1 MNGQPSDACCGRGC
15 GRSVIS
21 AIYPQTGAPMTD
33 QRAACRRD
41 PDPTR
46 SAATVSCLGL
56 VLLGSAGTSRAEY
69 AINLPPPATGIAHQI
84 YDLHTL
90 ILWICAAILIVVF
103 VPMVI
108 ALVRHR
114 KSAGHVAHQF
124 HDNLR
129 LEILWTIVPVVILVG
144 MAYPATKTVIDMK
157 DWSASDMTI
166 KVVGRQWKWEY
177 EYVDDDLRFISNMST
192 PRSEIDN
199 ASAKN
204 PNYLLEV
211 DRPLVVPTGAKVK
224 VILTA
229 SDVIHAWW
237 VPAFGV
243 KQDAVPGFIRE
254 TWFRVDEPGTYRG
267 QCAELCGV
275 GHGFM
280 PIVVEAVTPERFAAW
295 KAEQKTQVAAL
306 KAAASRDYTLA
317 ELVGHGE
324 KVYAANCAVCHQAN
338 GAGVPPA
345 FPPLDGSKLV
355 AGPAADHLDRVFSG
369 RSGTPMQ
376 AFGPQ
381 LSDFDI
387 AAVVT
392 FERNSWTNRSGD
404 LVQPAQVAALRKQ
417 P

>member
-1 MNGQPSDACCGRGC
+1 MMPKEGTWEPDLQPPRVA
-15 GRSVIS
+15 
-21 AIYPQTGAPMTD
+21 
-33 QRAACRRD
+33 QRAA
-41 PDPTR
+41 
-46 SAATVSCLGL
+46 ALAY
-56 VLLGSAGTSRAEY
+56 LLFGHAGTSHADY
-69 AINLPPPATGIAHQI
+69 AINLPPPATGIARQI

-114 KSAGHVAHQF
+114 RSAGHVAHRF

-129 LEILWTIVPVVILVG
+129 LEILWTAVPVLILVG
-144 MAYPATKTVIDMK
+144 MAYPATKTVIEMK

-166 KVVGRQWKWEY
+166 KIVGRQWKWEY
-177 EYVDDDLRFISNMST
+177 DYVDDDLRFISTLST

-199 ASAKN
+199 VSAKN

-211 DRPLVVPTGAKVK
+211 DRPLVIPTGAKIK
-224 VILTA
+224 LILTA

-237 VPAFGV
+237 IPAFGV

-280 PIVVEAVTPERFAAW
+280 PIVVEAVSPERFESW
-295 KAEQKTQVAAL
+295 KTEQRSQMAAL
-306 KAAASRDYTLA
+306 KEASAREYTMA

-355 AGPAADHLDRVFSG
+355 AGPAGDHLNRVFNG
-369 RSGTPMQ
+369 RSGTAMQ

-392 FERNSWTNRSGD
+392 FERNSWSNRIGD
-404 LVQPAQVAALRKQ
+404 VVQPAQVAALRKQ
-417 P
+417 H

>member
-1 MNGQPSDACCGRGC
+1 MMPKEGTWEPDLQPPRVA
-15 GRSVIS
+15 
-21 AIYPQTGAPMTD
+21 
-33 QRAACRRD
+33 QRAA
-41 PDPTR
+41 
-46 SAATVSCLGL
+46 ALAY
-56 VLLGSAGTSRAEY
+56 LLFGHAGTSHADY
-69 AINLPPPATGIAHQI
+69 AINLPPPATGIARQI

-114 KSAGHVAHQF
+114 RSAGHVAHRF

-129 LEILWTIVPVVILVG
+129 LEILWTAVPVLILVG
-144 MAYPATKTVIDMK
+144 MAYPATKTVIEMK
-157 DWSASDMTI
+157 DGSASDMTI
-166 KVVGRQWKWEY
+166 KIVGRQWKWEY
-177 EYVDDDLRFISNMST
+177 EYVDDDLRFISTLST

-199 ASAKN
+199 VSAKN

-211 DRPLVVPTGAKVK
+211 DRPLVIPTGAKLK
-224 VILTA
+224 LILTA

-237 VPAFGV
+237 IPAFGV

-280 PIVVEAVTPERFAAW
+280 PIVVEAVSPERFESW
-295 KAEQKTQVAAL
+295 KTEQRSQMAAL
-306 KAAASRDYTLA
+306 KEASAREYTMA

-355 AGPAADHLDRVFSG
+355 AGPAGDHLNRVFNG
-369 RSGTPMQ
+369 RSGTAMQ

-392 FERNSWTNRSGD
+392 FERNSWSNRIGD
-404 LVQPAQVAALRKQ
+404 VVQPAQVAALRKQ
-417 P
+417 H

>member
-1 MNGQPSDACCGRGC
+1 MMPKEGTWEPDLQPPRVA
-15 GRSVIS
+15 
-21 AIYPQTGAPMTD
+21 
-33 QRAACRRD
+33 QRAA
-41 PDPTR
+41 
-46 SAATVSCLGL
+46 ALAY
-56 VLLGSAGTSRAEY
+56 LLFGHAGTSHADY
-69 AINLPPPATGIAHQI
+69 AINLPPPATGIARQI

-114 KSAGHVAHQF
+114 RSAGHVAHRF

-129 LEILWTIVPVVILVG
+129 LEILWTAVPVLILVG
-144 MAYPATKTVIDMK
+144 MAYPATKTVIEMK

-166 KVVGRQWKWEY
+166 KIVGRQWKWEY
-177 EYVDDDLRFISNMST
+177 DYVDDDLRFISTLST

-199 ASAKN
+199 VSAKN

-211 DRPLVVPTGAKVK
+211 DRPLVIPTGAKIK
-224 VILTA
+224 LILTA

-237 VPAFGV
+237 IPAFGV

-280 PIVVEAVTPERFAAW
+280 PIVVEAVSPERFESW
-295 KAEQKTQVAAL
+295 KTEQRSQMAAL
-306 KAAASRDYTLA
+306 KEASAREYTMA

-355 AGPAADHLDRVFSG
+355 AGPAGDHLNRVFNG
-369 RSGTPMQ
+369 RSGTAMQ

-392 FERNSWTNRSGD
+392 FERNSWSNRIGCELPLASFGFETPYKGMRI
-404 LVQPAQVAALRKQ
+404 LGSF
-417 P
+417 

>member
-1 MNGQPSDACCGRGC
+1 MMPKEGTWAPDLQPPRVAE
-15 GRSVIS
+15 
-21 AIYPQTGAPMTD
+21 
-33 QRAACRRD
+33 RAA
-41 PDPTR
+41 
-46 SAATVSCLGL
+46 ALAY
-56 VLLGSAGTSRAEY
+56 LLFGHAGTSHADY
-69 AINLPPPATGIAHQI
+69 AINLPPPATGIARQI

-114 KSAGHVAHQF
+114 RSAGHVAHRF

-129 LEILWTIVPVVILVG
+129 LEILWTAVPVLILVG
-144 MAYPATKTVIDMK
+144 MAYPATKTVIEMK

-166 KVVGRQWKWEY
+166 KIVGRQWKWEY
-177 EYVDDDLRFISNMST
+177 EYVDDDLRFISTLST

-199 ASAKN
+199 VSAKN

-211 DRPLVVPTGAKVK
+211 DRPLVIPTGAKIK
-224 VILTA
+224 LILTA

-237 VPAFGV
+237 IPAFGV

-280 PIVVEAVTPERFAAW
+280 PIVVEAVSPERFESW
-295 KAEQKTQVAAL
+295 KTEQRSQMAAL
-306 KAAASRDYTLA
+306 KEASAREYTMA

-355 AGPAADHLDRVFSG
+355 AGPAGDHLNRVFNG
-369 RSGTPMQ
+369 RSGTAMQ

-392 FERNSWTNRSGD
+392 FERNSWSNRIGD
-404 LVQPAQVAALRKQ
+404 VVQPAQVAALRKQ
-417 P
+417 H

>member
-1 MNGQPSDACCGRGC
+1 MMPKEGTWEPDLQPPRVA
-15 GRSVIS
+15 
-21 AIYPQTGAPMTD
+21 
-33 QRAACRRD
+33 QRAA
-41 PDPTR
+41 
-46 SAATVSCLGL
+46 ALAY
-56 VLLGSAGTSRAEY
+56 LLFGHAGTSHADY
-69 AINLPPPATGIAHQI
+69 AINLPPPATGIARQI

-114 KSAGHVAHQF
+114 RSAGHVAHRF

-129 LEILWTIVPVVILVG
+129 LEILWTAVPVLILVG
-144 MAYPATKTVIDMK
+144 MAHPATKTVIEMK

-166 KVVGRQWKWEY
+166 KIVGRQWKWEY
-177 EYVDDDLRFISNMST
+177 EYVDDDLRFISTLST

-199 ASAKN
+199 VSAKN

-211 DRPLVVPTGAKVK
+211 DRPLVIPTGAKIK
-224 VILTA
+224 LILTA

-237 VPAFGV
+237 IPAFGV

-280 PIVVEAVTPERFAAW
+280 PIVVEAVSPERFESW
-295 KAEQKTQVAAL
+295 KTEQRSQMAAL
-306 KAAASRDYTLA
+306 KEASAREYTMA

-355 AGPAADHLDRVFSG
+355 AGPAGDHLNRVFNG
-369 RSGTPMQ
+369 RSGTAMQ

-392 FERNSWTNRSGD
+392 FERNSWSNRIGD
-404 LVQPAQVAALRKQ
+404 VVQPAQVAALRKQ
-417 P
+417 H

>member
-1 MNGQPSDACCGRGC
+1 
-15 GRSVIS
+15 
-21 AIYPQTGAPMTD
+21 
-33 QRAACRRD
+33 
-41 PDPTR
+41 
-46 SAATVSCLGL
+46 
-56 VLLGSAGTSRAEY
+56 
-69 AINLPPPATGIAHQI
+69 
-84 YDLHTL
+84 
-90 ILWICAAILIVVF
+90 
-103 VPMVI
+103 
-108 ALVRHR
+108 
-114 KSAGHVAHQF
+114 
-124 HDNLR
+124 
-129 LEILWTIVPVVILVG
+129 
-144 MAYPATKTVIDMK
+144 
-157 DWSASDMTI
+157 MTI
-166 KVVGRQWKWEY
+166 KIVGRQWKWEY
-177 EYVDDDLRFISNMST
+177 EYVDDDLRFISTLST

-199 ASAKN
+199 VSAKN

-211 DRPLVVPTGAKVK
+211 DRPLVIPTGAKIK
-224 VILTA
+224 LILTA

-237 VPAFGV
+237 IPAFGV

-280 PIVVEAVTPERFAAW
+280 PIVVEAVSPERFESW
-295 KAEQKTQVAAL
+295 KTEQRSQMAAL
-306 KAAASRDYTLA
+306 KEASAREYTMA

-355 AGPAADHLDRVFSG
+355 AGPAGDHLNRVFNG
-369 RSGTPMQ
+369 RSGTAMQ

-392 FERNSWTNRSGD
+392 FERNSWSNRIGD
-404 LVQPAQVAALRKQ
+404 VVQPAQVAALRKQ
-417 P
+417 H

>member
-1 MNGQPSDACCGRGC
+1 MMPKEGTWEPDLQPPRVA
-15 GRSVIS
+15 
-21 AIYPQTGAPMTD
+21 
-33 QRAACRRD
+33 QRAA
-41 PDPTR
+41 
-46 SAATVSCLGL
+46 ALAY
-56 VLLGSAGTSRAEY
+56 LLFGHAGTSHADY
-69 AINLPPPATGIAHQI
+69 AINLPPPATGIARQI

-114 KSAGHVAHQF
+114 RSAGHVAHRF

-129 LEILWTIVPVVILVG
+129 LEILWTAVPVLILVG
-144 MAYPATKTVIDMK
+144 MAYPATKTVIEMK

-166 KVVGRQWKWEY
+166 KIVGRQWKWEY
-177 EYVDDDLRFISNMST
+177 EYVDDDLRFISTLST

-199 ASAKN
+199 VSAKN
-204 PNYLLEV
+204 PHYLLEV
-211 DRPLVVPTGAKVK
+211 DRPLVIPTGAKIK
-224 VILTA
+224 LILTA

-237 VPAFGV
+237 IPAFGV

-280 PIVVEAVTPERFAAW
+280 PIVVEAVSPERFESW
-295 KAEQKTQVAAL
+295 KTEQRSQMAAL
-306 KAAASRDYTLA
+306 KEASAREYTMA

-355 AGPAADHLDRVFSG
+355 AGPAGDHLNRVFNG
-369 RSGTPMQ
+369 RSGTAMQ

-392 FERNSWTNRSGD
+392 FERNSWSNRIGD
-404 LVQPAQVAALRKQ
+404 VVQPAQVAALRKQ
-417 P
+417 H

>member
-1 MNGQPSDACCGRGC
+1 MMPKEGTWEPDLQPPRVAE
-15 GRSVIS
+15 
-21 AIYPQTGAPMTD
+21 
-33 QRAACRRD
+33 RAA
-41 PDPTR
+41 
-46 SAATVSCLGL
+46 ALAY
-56 VLLGSAGTSRAEY
+56 LLFGHAGTSHADY
-69 AINLPPPATGIAHQI
+69 AINLPPPATGIARQI

-114 KSAGHVAHQF
+114 RSAGHVAHRF

-129 LEILWTIVPVVILVG
+129 LEILWTAVPVLILVG
-144 MAYPATKTVIDMK
+144 MAYPATKTVIEMK

-166 KVVGRQWKWEY
+166 KIVGRQWKWEY
-177 EYVDDDLRFISNMST
+177 DYVDDDLRFISTLST

-199 ASAKN
+199 VSAKN

-211 DRPLVVPTGAKVK
+211 DRPLVIPTGAKIK
-224 VILTA
+224 LILTA

-237 VPAFGV
+237 IPAFGV

-280 PIVVEAVTPERFAAW
+280 PIVVEAVSPERFESW
-295 KAEQKTQVAAL
+295 KTEQRSQMAAL
-306 KAAASRDYTLA
+306 KEASAREYTMA

-355 AGPAADHLDRVFSG
+355 AGPAGDHLNRVFNG
-369 RSGTPMQ
+369 RSGTAMQ

-392 FERNSWTNRSGD
+392 FERNSWSNRIGD
-404 LVQPAQVAALRKQ
+404 VVQPAQVAALRKQ
-417 P
+417 H

>member
-1 MNGQPSDACCGRGC
+1 MMPKEGTWEPDLQPPRVA
-15 GRSVIS
+15 
-21 AIYPQTGAPMTD
+21 
-33 QRAACRRD
+33 QRAA
-41 PDPTR
+41 
-46 SAATVSCLGL
+46 ALAY
-56 VLLGSAGTSRAEY
+56 LLFGHAGTSHADY
-69 AINLPPPATGIAHQI
+69 AINLPPPATGIARQI

-114 KSAGHVAHQF
+114 RSAGHVAHRF

-129 LEILWTIVPVVILVG
+129 LEILWTAVPVLILVG
-144 MAYPATKTVIDMK
+144 MAYPATKTVIEMK

-166 KVVGRQWKWEY
+166 KIVGRQWKWEY
-177 EYVDDDLRFISNMST
+177 EYVDDDLRFISTLST

-199 ASAKN
+199 VSAKN

-211 DRPLVVPTGAKVK
+211 DRPLVIPTGAKIK
-224 VILTA
+224 LILTA

-237 VPAFGV
+237 IPAFGV

-280 PIVVEAVTPERFAAW
+280 PIVVEAVSPERFESW
-295 KAEQKTQVAAL
+295 KTEQRSQMAAL
-306 KAAASRDYTLA
+306 KEASAREYTMA

-355 AGPAADHLDRVFSG
+355 AGPADDHLNRVFNG
-369 RSGTPMQ
+369 RSGTAMQ

-392 FERNSWTNRSGD
+392 FERNSWSNRIGD
-404 LVQPAQVAALRKQ
+404 VVQPAQVAALRKQ
-417 P
+417 H

>member
-1 MNGQPSDACCGRGC
+1 MMQGDTLCEPDR
-15 GRSVIS
+15 
-21 AIYPQTGAPMTD
+21 
-33 QRAACRRD
+33 RAARA
-41 PDPTR
+41 
-46 SAATVSCLGL
+46 SEVAAGVMCMLFGC
-56 VLLGSAGTSRAEY
+56 AGASRADY
-69 AINLPPPATGIAHQI
+69 ALNLPPPATGIARQI

-90 ILWICAAILIVVF
+90 ILWICAAILVVVF

-114 KSAGHVAHQF
+114 RSAGHVAHLF

-129 LEILWTIVPVVILVG
+129 LEILWTVIPVLILVG
-144 MAYPATKTVIDMK
+144 MAYPATKTVIEMK

-166 KVVGRQWKWEY
+166 KIVGRQWKWEY
-177 EYVDDDLRFISNMST
+177 EYVDDDLRFISTLST

-199 ASAKN
+199 VSAKN

-211 DRPLVVPTGAKVK
+211 DRPLVIPTGAKIK
-224 VILTA
+224 LILTA

-237 VPAFGV
+237 IPAFGV

-280 PIVVEAVTPERFAAW
+280 PIVVEAVSPERFESW
-295 KAEQKTQVAAL
+295 KTEQRSQMAAL
-306 KAAASRDYTLA
+306 KEASAREYTMA

-355 AGPAADHLDRVFSG
+355 AGPAGDHLNRVFNG
-369 RSGTPMQ
+369 RSGTAMQ

-392 FERNSWTNRSGD
+392 FERNSWSNRIGD
-404 LVQPAQVAALRKQ
+404 VVQPAQVAALRKQ
-417 P
+417 H

>member
-1 MNGQPSDACCGRGC
+1 MMPKEGTWEPDLQPPRVA
-15 GRSVIS
+15 
-21 AIYPQTGAPMTD
+21 
-33 QRAACRRD
+33 QRAA
-41 PDPTR
+41 
-46 SAATVSCLGL
+46 ALAY
-56 VLLGSAGTSRAEY
+56 LLFGHAGTSHADY
-69 AINLPPPATGIAHQI
+69 AINLPPPATGIARQI

-114 KSAGHVAHQF
+114 RSAGHVAHRF

-129 LEILWTIVPVVILVG
+129 LEILWTAVPVLILVG
-144 MAYPATKTVIDMK
+144 MAYPATKTVIEMK

-166 KVVGRQWKWEY
+166 KIVGRQWKWEY
-177 EYVDDDLRFISNMST
+177 EYVDDDLRFISTLST

-199 ASAKN
+199 VSAKN

-211 DRPLVVPTGAKVK
+211 DRPLVIPTGAKIK
-224 VILTA
+224 LILTA

-237 VPAFGV
+237 IPAFGV

-254 TWFRVDEPGTYRG
+254 TWLRVDEPGTYRG

-280 PIVVEAVTPERFAAW
+280 PIVVEAVSPERFESW
-295 KAEQKTQVAAL
+295 KTEQRSQMAAL
-306 KAAASRDYTLA
+306 KEASAREYTMA

-355 AGPAADHLDRVFSG
+355 AGPAGDHLNRVFNG
-369 RSGTPMQ
+369 RSGTAMQ

-392 FERNSWTNRSGD
+392 FERNSWSNRIGD
-404 LVQPAQVAALRKQ
+404 VVQPAQVAALRKQ
-417 P
+417 H

>member
-1 MNGQPSDACCGRGC
+1 MMPKEGTWEPDLQPPRVA
-15 GRSVIS
+15 
-21 AIYPQTGAPMTD
+21 
-33 QRAACRRD
+33 QRAA
-41 PDPTR
+41 
-46 SAATVSCLGL
+46 ALAY
-56 VLLGSAGTSRAEY
+56 LLFGHAGTSHADY
-69 AINLPPPATGIAHQI
+69 AINLPPPATGIARQI

-114 KSAGHVAHQF
+114 RSAGHVAHRF

-129 LEILWTIVPVVILVG
+129 LEILWTAVPVLILVG
-144 MAYPATKTVIDMK
+144 MAYPATKTVIEMK

-166 KVVGRQWKWEY
+166 KIVGRQWKWEY
-177 EYVDDDLRFISNMST
+177 EYVDDDLRFISTLST

-199 ASAKN
+199 VSAKN

-211 DRPLVVPTGAKVK
+211 DRPLVIPTGAKIK
-224 VILTA
+224 LILTA

-237 VPAFGV
+237 IPAFGV

-280 PIVVEAVTPERFAAW
+280 PIVVEAVSPERFESW
-295 KAEQKTQVAAL
+295 KTEQRSQMAAL
-306 KAAASRDYTLA
+306 KEASAREYTMA

-355 AGPAADHLDRVFSG
+355 AGPAGDHLNRVFNG
-369 RSGTPMQ
+369 RSGTAMQ

-392 FERNSWTNRSGD
+392 FERNSWSNRIGD
-404 LVQPAQVAALRKQ
+404 VVQPAQVAALRKQ
-417 P
+417 H

>member
-1 MNGQPSDACCGRGC
+1 MMPKEGTWEPDLQPPRVAE
-15 GRSVIS
+15 
-21 AIYPQTGAPMTD
+21 
-33 QRAACRRD
+33 RAA
-41 PDPTR
+41 
-46 SAATVSCLGL
+46 ALAY
-56 VLLGSAGTSRAEY
+56 LLFGHAGTSHADY
-69 AINLPPPATGIAHQI
+69 AINLPPPATGIARQI

-114 KSAGHVAHQF
+114 RSAGHVAHRF

-129 LEILWTIVPVVILVG
+129 LEILWTAVPVLILVG
-144 MAYPATKTVIDMK
+144 MAYPATKTVIEMK

-166 KVVGRQWKWEY
+166 KIVGRQWKWEY
-177 EYVDDDLRFISNMST
+177 EYVDDDLRFISTLST

-199 ASAKN
+199 VSAKN

-211 DRPLVVPTGAKVK
+211 DRPLVIPTGAKIK
-224 VILTA
+224 LILTA

-237 VPAFGV
+237 IPAFGV

-280 PIVVEAVTPERFAAW
+280 PIVVEAVSPERFESW
-295 KAEQKTQVAAL
+295 KTEQRSQMAAL
-306 KAAASRDYTLA
+306 KEASAREYTMA

-355 AGPAADHLDRVFSG
+355 AGPAGDHLNRVFNG
-369 RSGTPMQ
+369 RSGTAMQ

-392 FERNSWTNRSGD
+392 FERNSWSNRIGD
-404 LVQPAQVAALRKQ
+404 VVQPAQVAALRKQ
-417 P
+417 H

>member
-1 MNGQPSDACCGRGC
+1 MMPKEGTWEPDLQPPRVA
-15 GRSVIS
+15 
-21 AIYPQTGAPMTD
+21 Q
-33 QRAACRRD
+33 
-41 PDPTR
+41 
-46 SAATVSCLGL
+46 SAAALAY
-56 VLLGSAGTSRAEY
+56 LLFGHAGTSHADY
-69 AINLPPPATGIAHQI
+69 AINLPPPATGIARQI
-84 YDLHTL
+84 CDLHTL

-114 KSAGHVAHQF
+114 RSAGHVAHRF

-129 LEILWTIVPVVILVG
+129 LEILWTAVPVLILVG
-144 MAYPATKTVIDMK
+144 MAYPATKTVIEMK

-166 KVVGRQWKWEY
+166 KIVGRQWKWEY
-177 EYVDDDLRFISNMST
+177 EYVDDDLRFISTLST

-199 ASAKN
+199 VSAKN

-211 DRPLVVPTGAKVK
+211 DRPLVIPTGAKIK
-224 VILTA
+224 LILTA

-237 VPAFGV
+237 IPAFGV

-280 PIVVEAVTPERFAAW
+280 PIVVEAVSPERFESW
-295 KAEQKTQVAAL
+295 KTEQRSQMAAL
-306 KAAASRDYTLA
+306 KEASAREYTMA

-355 AGPAADHLDRVFSG
+355 AGPAGDHLNRVFNG
-369 RSGTPMQ
+369 RSGTAMQ

-392 FERNSWTNRSGD
+392 FERNSWSNRIGD
-404 LVQPAQVAALRKQ
+404 VVQPAQVAALRKQ
-417 P
+417 H